1 MTKFL
6 IDVSRGKSNN
16 ADNKPKTDINRILEE
31 KENFNLIYIKKF
43 KKGKI
48 DRNFLVDYRINKALK
63 ESGIKKMILF

>member
-31 KENFNLIYIKKF
+31 KKTLI
-43 KKGKI
+43 
-48 DRNFLVDYRINKALK
+48 
-63 ESGIKKMILF
+63 